1 VAAAQHTRG
10 EVREEAILRAT
21 LELLAEVGYD
31 QLTIDGVAARAHC
44 SKATIYRRW
53 QGKAELVIT
62 AVRRHSAPPP
72 QPAPGTGSLRE
83 DLLAALEAMRS
94 SLAGQDTALLLGLMT
109 AMRHDQELAA
119 VVREQ
124 VLDNK
129 REVFGAAVAR
139 AVAQGELPAGAG
151 HTLLAEISSAMLL
164 SRQLVTGEPLDAA
177 FAQELVDDVLLP
189 LLRHQHNR

>member
-1 VAAAQHTRG
+1 MAAAQHTRG

-62 AVRRHSAPPP
+62 AVRRHSPPP
-72 QPAPGTGSLRE
+72 PRPAPGTGSLRE

-124 VLDNK
+124 VIDNK

-139 AVAQGELPAGAG
+139 AVARGELPAGAD

-189 LLRHQHNR
+189 LLRHQHSR

>member
-1 VAAAQHTRG
+1 MAAVQRTRG
-10 EVREEAILRAT
+10 EVREEAILLVT

-53 QGKAELVIT
+53 QGKAELVIA
-62 AVRRHSAPPP
+62 AVRRHSPPP
-72 QPAPGTGSLRE
+72 PRPAPGTGSLRE

-109 AMRHDQELAA
+109 AMRHDRELAA

-124 VLDNK
+124 VIDNK

-139 AVAQGELPAGAG
+139 AIARGELPAGTSHA
-151 HTLLAEISSAMLL
+151 LLAEISSAMLL
-164 SRQLVTGEPLDAA
+164 SRLLVTSEPLDAA

-189 LLRHQHNR
+189 LLRHQHSR

>member
-53 QGKAELVIT
+53 QGKAELVIA
-62 AVRRHSAPPP
+62 AVRRHSVPPP

-124 VLDNK
+124 VIDNK

-139 AVAQGELPAGAG
+139 AVTRGELPAGAD

-189 LLRHQHNR
+189 LLRHQHSR

>member
-1 VAAAQHTRG
+1 MASAQRTRG
-10 EVREEAILRAT
+10 EVREEAILQVT

-53 QGKAELVIT
+53 QGKPELVIA

-124 VLDNK
+124 VIDNK

-139 AVAQGELPAGAG
+139 AVARGELPAGAD

-164 SRQLVTGEPLDAA
+164 SRQLVTGQPLDAA

-189 LLRHQHNR
+189 LLHHQHSR

>member
-1 VAAAQHTRG
+1 MAAVQRTRG
-10 EVREEAILRAT
+10 EVREEAILLVT

-53 QGKAELVIT
+53 QGKPELVIA

-109 AMRHDQELAA
+109 AMRHDRELAA

-124 VLDNK
+124 VIDNK

-139 AVAQGELPAGAG
+139 AVTRGELPAGAD

-189 LLRHQHNR
+189 LLHHQHSR

>member
-1 VAAAQHTRG
+1 MAAAQHTRG

-109 AMRHDQELAA
+109 AMRHDRELAA

-139 AVAQGELPAGAG
+139 AVARGELPAEAG

-189 LLRHQHNR
+189 LLRHQHSR

>member
-1 VAAAQHTRG
+1 VAAADRTRG

-21 LELLAEVGYD
+21 LELLAEAGYD

-62 AVRRHSAPPP
+62 AVRRHSPPPP
-72 QPAPGTGSLRE
+72 QQAPGTGSLRE

-109 AMRHDQELAA
+109 AMRHDRELAA

-124 VLDNK
+124 VLDTK
-129 REVFGAAVAR
+129 REVFGAAVTR
-139 AVAQGELPAGAG
+139 AVARGELPAGAD

-164 SRQLVTGEPLDAA
+164 SRLLVTGEPLDAA
-177 FAQELVDDVLLP
+177 FAEQLVDEVLLP
-189 LLRHQHNR
+189 LLHHQHSR

>member
-1 VAAAQHTRG
+1 MTAAQHTRG
-10 EVREEAILRAT
+10 EVREEAILQAT

-109 AMRHDQELAA
+109 AMRHDRELAA

-124 VLDNK
+124 VVDNK

-139 AVAQGELPAGAG
+139 AVARGELPAGAD

-164 SRQLVTGEPLDAA
+164 SRQLVTGQPLDAA

-189 LLRHQHNR
+189 LLHHQHGR

>member
-109 AMRHDQELAA
+109 AMRHDRELAA

-124 VLDNK
+124 VIDSK

-139 AVAQGELPAGAG
+139 AVARGELPAGAD

-189 LLRHQHNR
+189 LLRHQHSR

>member
-1 VAAAQHTRG
+1 
-10 EVREEAILRAT
+10 
-21 LELLAEVGYD
+21 
-31 QLTIDGVAARAHC
+31 
-44 SKATIYRRW
+44 
-53 QGKAELVIT
+53 VIT

-124 VLDNK
+124 VIDNK

-139 AVAQGELPAGAG
+139 AVTRGELPAGAD

-164 SRQLVTGEPLDAA
+164 SRQLVTGGPLDAA

-189 LLRHQHNR
+189 LLRHQHSR

>member
-1 VAAAQHTRG
+1 MAAAERTRG

-31 QLTIDGVAARAHC
+31 QLTIDGVAARARC

-53 QGKAELVIT
+53 QGKAELVIA
-62 AVRRHSAPPP
+62 AVRRHSASPP
-72 QPAPGTGSLRE
+72 QPAAGTGGLRE

-109 AMRHDQELAA
+109 AMRHDRELAA

-124 VLDNK
+124 VVDNK

-139 AVAQGELPAGAG
+139 AVARGELPAGAD

-164 SRQLVTGEPLDAA
+164 SRQLVTGEPVGAA

-189 LLRHQHNR
+189 LLRHQHSR

>member
-1 VAAAQHTRG
+1 MAAAQHTRG

-109 AMRHDQELAA
+109 AMRHDRELAA

-124 VLDNK
+124 VVDNK
-129 REVFGAAVAR
+129 REVFGAAMAR
-139 AVAQGELPAGAG
+139 AVARGELPAGAD

-189 LLRHQHNR
+189 LLRHQHSR

>member
-1 VAAAQHTRG
+1 VAPAQRTRG
-10 EVREEAILRAT
+10 DVREEAILQVT

-109 AMRHDQELAA
+109 AMRHDRELAA

-124 VLDNK
+124 VLDSK

-139 AVAQGELPAGAG
+139 AVARGELPAGAS

-164 SRQLVTGEPLDAA
+164 SRLLVTSEPLDAA

-189 LLRHQHNR
+189 LLRHQRSR

>member
-1 VAAAQHTRG
+1 MAAAQHTRG

-124 VLDNK
+124 VIDNK

-139 AVAQGELPAGAG
+139 AVTRGELPAGAD

-189 LLRHQHNR
+189 LLHHQHSR

>member
-1 VAAAQHTRG
+1 MASAQRTRG
-10 EVREEAILRAT
+10 EVREEAILQVT

-53 QGKAELVIT
+53 QGKAELVIP

-109 AMRHDQELAA
+109 AMRHDRELAA

-124 VLDNK
+124 VVDNK

-139 AVAQGELPAGAG
+139 AVARGELPAGAD

-164 SRQLVTGEPLDAA
+164 SRQLVTGQPLDAA

-189 LLRHQHNR
+189 LLRHQHSR

>member
-53 QGKAELVIT
+53 QGKPELVIA

-124 VLDNK
+124 VIDNK

-139 AVAQGELPAGAG
+139 AVTRGELPAGAD

-189 LLRHQHNR
+189 LLRHQHSR

>member
-1 VAAAQHTRG
+1 MAAAQHTRG

-124 VLDNK
+124 VIDNK

-139 AVAQGELPAGAG
+139 AVTRGELPAGAD

-189 LLRHQHNR
+189 LLHHQHGR

>member
-1 VAAAQHTRG
+1 MAAAQHTRG

-124 VLDNK
+124 VIDNK

-139 AVAQGELPAGAG
+139 AVTRGELPAGAD

-164 SRQLVTGEPLDAA
+164 SRLLVTSEPLDAA

-189 LLRHQHNR
+189 LLRHQHSR

>member
-1 VAAAQHTRG
+1 MAVTQPTRG
-10 EVREEAILRAT
+10 EVREEAILRVT

-109 AMRHDQELAA
+109 AMRHDRELAA

-139 AVAQGELPAGAG
+139 AVARGELPAGAD
-151 HTLLAEISSAMLL
+151 HTRLAEISSAMLL
-164 SRQLVTGEPLDAA
+164 SRLLVTGEPLDAA

-189 LLRHQHNR
+189 LLRHQHGR

>member
-1 VAAAQHTRG
+1 MAAAQHTRG
-10 EVREEAILRAT
+10 EVREEAILQAT

-109 AMRHDQELAA
+109 AMRHDRELAA

-124 VLDNK
+124 VIDSK

-139 AVAQGELPAGAG
+139 AVARGELPAGAD

-189 LLRHQHNR
+189 LLRHQHSR

>member
-1 VAAAQHTRG
+1 MAAAQHTRG

-53 QGKAELVIT
+53 QGKAELVT
-62 AVRRHSAPPP
+62 AAVRRHSVPPP
-72 QPAPGTGSLRE
+72 EPAPGTGNLRE

-94 SLAGQDTALLLGLMT
+94 SLTGQDTALILGLMT
-109 AMRHDQELAA
+109 AMRHDRELAT

-124 VLDNK
+124 VIDNK

-139 AVAQGELPAGAG
+139 AVARGELLAGAG

-189 LLRHQHNR
+189 LLRHQHSR

>member
-1 VAAAQHTRG
+1 MASAQRTRG
-10 EVREEAILRAT
+10 EVREEAILQVT

-109 AMRHDQELAA
+109 AMRHDRELAA

-124 VLDNK
+124 VLDSK

-139 AVAQGELPAGAG
+139 AVARGELPAGAS

-164 SRQLVTGEPLDAA
+164 SRLLVTSEPLDAA

-189 LLRHQHNR
+189 LLRHQRSR

>member
-124 VLDNK
+124 VIDNK
-129 REVFGAAVAR
+129 REVFGAAVTR
-139 AVAQGELPAGAG
+139 GELPAGAD

-189 LLRHQHNR
+189 LLRHQHSR

>member
-1 VAAAQHTRG
+1 MAAAQHTRG

-109 AMRHDQELAA
+109 AMRHDRELAA

-124 VLDNK
+124 VVDNK

-139 AVAQGELPAGAG
+139 AVARGELPAGAD

-189 LLRHQHNR
+189 LLHHQHSR

>member
-1 VAAAQHTRG
+1 MASAQRTRG
-10 EVREEAILRAT
+10 EVREEAILQVT

-62 AVRRHSAPPP
+62 AVRRHSPPP
-72 QPAPGTGSLRE
+72 PRPGPGTGSLRE

-109 AMRHDQELAA
+109 AMRHDRELAA

-124 VLDNK
+124 VVDNK

-139 AVAQGELPAGAG
+139 AVARGELPAGAD

-189 LLRHQHNR
+189 LLHHQHGR

>member
-1 VAAAQHTRG
+1 MAAAQHTRG

-53 QGKAELVIT
+53 QGKPELVIA

-109 AMRHDQELAA
+109 AMRHDRELAA

-124 VLDNK
+124 VVDNK

-139 AVAQGELPAGAG
+139 AVARGELPAGAD

-189 LLRHQHNR
+189 LLRHQHSR

>member
-1 VAAAQHTRG
+1 MTAAQHTRG
-10 EVREEAILRAT
+10 EVREEAILQAT

-109 AMRHDQELAA
+109 AMRHDRELAA

-124 VLDNK
+124 VVDNK
-129 REVFGAAVAR
+129 REVFGAAMAR
-139 AVAQGELPAGAG
+139 AVTRGELPAGAD

-164 SRQLVTGEPLDAA
+164 SRQLVTGGPLDAA

-189 LLRHQHNR
+189 LLRHQHSR

>member
-1 VAAAQHTRG
+1 MAAAQHTRG

-109 AMRHDQELAA
+109 AMRHDRELAA

-124 VLDNK
+124 VIDSK

-139 AVAQGELPAGAG
+139 AVARGELPAGAD

-164 SRQLVTGEPLDAA
+164 SRQLVTGQPLDAA

-189 LLRHQHNR
+189 LLRHQHSR

>member
-1 VAAAQHTRG
+1 MAAAQHTRG

-109 AMRHDQELAA
+109 AMRHDRELAA

-124 VLDNK
+124 VLDSK

-139 AVAQGELPAGAG
+139 AVARGELPAGAD

-189 LLRHQHNR
+189 LLRHQHSR

>member
-53 QGKAELVIT
+53 QGKPELVIA

-109 AMRHDQELAA
+109 AMRHDRELAA

-124 VLDNK
+124 VVDNK

-139 AVAQGELPAGAG
+139 AVARGELPAGAD

-164 SRQLVTGEPLDAA
+164 SRQLVTGQPLDAA

-189 LLRHQHNR
+189 LLRHQHSR

>member
-1 VAAAQHTRG
+1 MAAAQHTRG

-62 AVRRHSAPPP
+62 AVRRHSPPP
-72 QPAPGTGSLRE
+72 PRPGPGTGSLRE

-109 AMRHDQELAA
+109 AMRHDRELAA

-124 VLDNK
+124 VIDSK

-139 AVAQGELPAGAG
+139 AVARGELPAGAD

-164 SRQLVTGEPLDAA
+164 SRLLVTSEPLDAA

-189 LLRHQHNR
+189 LLRHQHSR

>member
-1 VAAAQHTRG
+1 MAAAQHTRG

-53 QGKAELVIT
+53 QGKPELVIA

-109 AMRHDQELAA
+109 AMRHDRELAA

-139 AVAQGELPAGAG
+139 AVARGELPAGAG

-164 SRQLVTGEPLDAA
+164 SRLLVTSEPLDAA

-189 LLRHQHNR
+189 LLRHQHSR

>member
-1 VAAAQHTRG
+1 MAAAQHTRG

-53 QGKAELVIT
+53 QGKPELVIA

-109 AMRHDQELAA
+109 AMRHDRELAA

-124 VLDNK
+124 VIDSK

-139 AVAQGELPAGAG
+139 AVARGELPAGAD

-189 LLRHQHNR
+189 LLRHQHSR

>member
-1 VAAAQHTRG
+1 MAAAQHTRG

-53 QGKAELVIT
+53 QGKAELVIA

-109 AMRHDQELAA
+109 AMRHDRELAA

-124 VLDNK
+124 VVDNK

-139 AVAQGELPAGAG
+139 AVARGELPAGAD

-189 LLRHQHNR
+189 LLRHQHSR

>member
-1 VAAAQHTRG
+1 VAAAQQTRG

-94 SLAGQDTALLLGLMT
+94 SLAGQDTALILGLMT
-109 AMRHDQELAA
+109 AMRHDRQLAA

-129 REVFGAAVAR
+129 REVFSAAVAR
-139 AVAQGELPAGAG
+139 AVARGELLAGAG

-189 LLRHQHNR
+189 LLRHQHSR

>member
-124 VLDNK
+124 VIDNK

-139 AVAQGELPAGAG
+139 AVTRGELPAGAD

-189 LLRHQHNR
+189 LLRHQHSR

>member
-1 VAAAQHTRG
+1 MAAAQHTRG

-109 AMRHDQELAA
+109 AMRHDRELAA

-124 VLDNK
+124 VVDNK
-129 REVFGAAVAR
+129 REVFGAAMAR
-139 AVAQGELPAGAG
+139 AVARGELPAGAG

-164 SRQLVTGEPLDAA
+164 SRQLVTGGPLDAA

-189 LLRHQHNR
+189 LLRHQHSR

>member
-1 VAAAQHTRG
+1 MAAAQHTRG

-94 SLAGQDTALLLGLMT
+94 SVAGQDTALLLGLMT

-124 VLDNK
+124 VIDNK
-129 REVFGAAVAR
+129 REVFGAAMAR
-139 AVAQGELPAGAG
+139 AVARGELPAGAD

-164 SRQLVTGEPLDAA
+164 SRQLVTGQPLDAA

-189 LLRHQHNR
+189 LLHHQHGR